1 MPPDVQLRAI
11 RGATQVDAD
20 DASQILERT
29 RELLT
34 AILTENAL
42 TSDAVV
48 DVLLSA
54 TRDLRACVPAGA
66 ARALGWTDV
75 PLLCVQEMD
84 VDNGLPRV
92 IRVLMHVESAVPRN
106 AVAHVYLHGARA
118 LRPDL
123 TGA

>member
-1 MPPDVQLRAI
+1 MPLDVHIRAI

-20 DASQILERT
+20 DAMQILGRT
-29 RELLT
+29 RELLAT
-34 AILTENAL
+34 ILTENAL

-48 DVLLSA
+48 DVIFTA
-54 TRDLRACVPAGA
+54 TRDLRSRTPAEA

-84 VDNGLPRV
+84 VDHALPRC
-92 IRVLMHVESAVPRN
+92 IRVLMHVKTDAPRTAVT
-106 AVAHVYLHGARA
+106 HVYLHGARA

-123 TGA
+123 ADG

>member
-1 MPPDVQLRAI
+1 MPSDVPVRAI

-20 DASQILERT
+20 DATQILGRT
-29 RELLT
+29 RELLA
-34 AILTENAL
+34 AILAENAL

-48 DVLLSA
+48 DVIFTA
-54 TRDLRACVPAGA
+54 TLDLRSRTPAEA

-84 VDNGLPRV
+84 VDHALPRC
-92 IRVLMHVESAVPRN
+92 IRVLMHVQTDTARTGLT
-106 AVAHVYLHGARA
+106 HVYLHGARA

-123 TGA
+123 AAG

>member
-1 MPPDVQLRAI
+1 MPSDVPVRAI

-20 DASQILERT
+20 DATQILGRT
-29 RELLT
+29 RELLA
-34 AILTENAL
+34 AILAENAL

-48 DVLLSA
+48 DVIFTA
-54 TRDLRACVPAGA
+54 TRDLRSRTPAEA

-84 VDNGLPRV
+84 VDHALPRC
-92 IRVLMHVESAVPRN
+92 IRVLMHVQTDTARTGLT
-106 AVAHVYLHGARA
+106 HVYLHGARA

-123 TGA
+123 ADG

>member
-1 MPPDVQLRAI
+1 MPSDVPVRAI

-20 DASQILERT
+20 DATQILGRT
-29 RELLT
+29 RELLA
-34 AILTENAL
+34 AILAENAL

-48 DVLLSA
+48 DVIFTA
-54 TRDLRACVPAGA
+54 TLDLRSRTPAEA

-84 VDNGLPRV
+84 VDHALPRC
-92 IRVLMHVESAVPRN
+92 IRVLMHVQTDTARTGLT
-106 AVAHVYLHGARA
+106 HVYLHGARV

-123 TGA
+123 AAG

>member
-1 MPPDVQLRAI
+1 MPSDVPVRAI

-20 DASQILERT
+20 DATQILGRT
-29 RELLT
+29 RELLA
-34 AILTENAL
+34 AILAENAL

-48 DVLLSA
+48 DVIFTA
-54 TRDLRACVPAGA
+54 TCDLRSRTPAEA

-84 VDNGLPRV
+84 VDHALPRC
-92 IRVLMHVESAVPRN
+92 IRVLMHVQTDTARTGLT
-106 AVAHVYLHGARA
+106 HVYLHGARA

-123 TGA
+123 AAG